1 LSASDP
7 EASRPGADARLT
19 PEGTPLDAK
28 TRPRRLL
35 LRGVAGVTVLVLAGM
50 MGLIAWFALE
60 TERAHD
66 EARCPFEL
74 AVRRQPVPPGPA
86 PGSEA
91 GASAN
96 GTPGQAAA
104 IVVEDRRSCV
114 PGIAEHRWRV
124 LDGVLG
130 ASAGDL
136 PGHELGRRRLPEAA
150 FDPDRD
156 YEWSATR
163 RPDGTVEV
171 AVQPAGDAEVFR
183 LSRD

>member
-7 EASRPGADARLT
+7 EASRPGADA
-19 PEGTPLDAK
+19 PPDPVGTGVDAK

-74 AVRRQPVPPGPA
+74 AVRRQPVGPA
-86 PGSEA
+86 PGSEP
-91 GASAN
+91 GAPED

-104 IVVEDRRSCV
+104 MVVEDRRSCV

-124 LDGVLG
+124 VDGVLG

-156 YEWSATR
+156 YGWSATR